1 MNWLL
6 KSEMRLTSASH
17 IRFLAVALA
26 LLFCFSTKSF
36 FAQSKSFEGKDWER
50 SSGKL
55 RFEASGTFQAT
66 DFELTTF
73 QSGRWYAY
81 NQGLVLVQDADSQ
94 KIQLEN
100 PKMGQLRLTR
110 EDGKSFYYLESSI
123 RNNSGFS
130 GLSFLRGILGMLAI
144 LGIAYLFSK
153 DRRSINWKLVGKG
166 VALQLI
172 LAVLILKV
180 PMVESMFD
188 FLSKAFTKVV
198 NMSHD
203 GATFVFAA
211 FGDVEMNPAIMNF
224 VTWIL
229 PSVIFFSALS
239 SLLYYWG
246 ILQKFVYAMAWVMY
260 RAMGLS
266 GAESVAAAGNVF
278 LGQTEA
284 PLLVK
289 PYLEK
294 MTKSELLSLMVG
306 GMATIAGGVLAAY
319 ISFLGKGDAVRELY
333 FAKHLLT
340 ASIMSAPAA
349 IVFAKILY
357 PEKEEIQR
365 DLSVAKDKLGGSALE
380 AIANGT
386 TDGVRLA
393 VNVGAMLIVFISLI
407 ALCNFILK
415 FFGYHTGLNAMI
427 AAGGSYD
434 ALSFEFILGH
444 LFAPVAWVMG
454 VPWQDALIFG
464 QLLGEKTILNEF
476 VAYPHLGDLQDR
488 MTQKSVLMATYAL
501 CGFANFASIGIQ
513 IGGIGAL
520 IPGRK
525 SELAKF
531 GMQALLGGTL
541 ACLSTAILVGM
552 IF

>member
-1 MNWLL
+1 M
-6 KSEMRLTSASH
+6 KLTSASH
-17 IRFLAVALA
+17 IKLKLALAVALI
-26 LLFCFSTKSF
+26 FCFTAKPF
-36 FAQSKSFEGKDWER
+36 FAQSNDFLFNTWER
-50 SSGKL
+50 SSGSL
-55 RFEASGTFQAT
+55 TINPNGTFQSNDDDLTELKSGNWFQDKSNQNKVENILILVNSADTCLLTFKKINGSQIAFST
-66 DFELTTF
+66 DSGKTF
-73 QSGRWYAY
+73 YF
-81 NQGLVLVQDADSQ
+81 VQ
-94 KIQLEN
+94 KE
-100 PKMGQLRLTR
+100 
-110 EDGKSFYYLESSI
+110 I
-123 RNNSGFS
+123 RNNSGFTFVGFIRGFI
-130 GLSFLRGILGMLAI
+130 GLLFILGL
-144 LGIAYLFSK
+144 AYLLSH
-153 DRRSINWKLVGKG
+153 DRRAINWKLVGKG
-166 VALQLI
+166 IGLQLL

-180 PMVESMFD
+180 PFVESVFD

-211 FGDVEMNPAIMNF
+211 FGDTEMNPIVMNF

-289 PYLEK
+289 PYLET

-319 ISFLGKGDAVRELY
+319 ISFLGKGDPVQELY

-349 IVFAKILY
+349 IVFAKMLY
-357 PEKEEIQR
+357 PEKEEVQR
-365 DLSVAKDKLGGSALE
+365 DLTVSKDKLGGSALE
-380 AIANGT
+380 AISNGT

-407 ALCNFILK
+407 ALCNFILNY
-415 FFGYHTGLNAMI
+415 FGYHTGLNAII
-427 AAGGSYD
+427 AQGGSYEG
-434 ALSFEFILGH
+434 LSFEFIMGH
-444 LFAPVAWVMG
+444 IFAPVAWLMG

-476 VAYPHLGDLQDR
+476 VAYPHLGELQDR
-488 MTQKSVLMATYAL
+488 MTQKSILMATYAL

-520 IPGRK
+520 VPGRK
-525 SELAKF
+525 AELAKF
-531 GMQALLGGTL
+531 GVKALIGGTL